1 MPLRDDFLNPVP
13 GENPSGVSLRY
24 ERIYD
29 QIKEARTEEDESIPS
44 GDWQRQVKR
53 ADYALVIKL
62 AAEALASKSK
72 DLQLAAWLTEAYVKR
87 EGIGLIQPCFKL
99 MQDLQEQFWD
109 TLYPEIEDG
118 DAGMR
123 AVPMEWAANR
133 VATLLREAPIT
144 RDGLNSYQ
152 YKESRA
158 IGYEADTEYND
169 AKREA
174 RERAIADG
182 KVTGEDWDKA
192 FVSTP
197 KSFYANLDESIRS
210 ATETID
216 TLQVFCEEKYG
227 DDGPGFNKL
236 RTALE
241 EVGQVIN
248 SLLNEKR
255 KIEPDEPEPAAAE
268 ETVDVEEPESE
279 TEAEIEAVAEA
290 APAAKTKKVKSLSA
304 EPTDWDDA
312 ISRIQVCA
320 RFLQK
325 DRPSSPVAY
334 LLQASVRLGEMREQG
349 SYASYDFLVSPPT
362 ETRQNLKKLASE
374 SNWEE
379 LLSAAIAAAGEP
391 CGRAWLDVHRY
402 VWRAS
407 YEAGYSAISAS
418 VIATLQALLK
428 DIPELPS
435 WTLNDDTPTANPE
448 TLRWLEEM
456 VIPKPPEPVV
466 NVQETPPAEPEPAY
480 TASHN
485 SSEEQ
490 GEEPPPD
497 VLDIAKD
504 MIRRGQL
511 PQAIQLLVRDA
522 AQQPSGRA
530 RFQRRLQVA
539 QLCVSAGQNRV
550 AHPVLEELVKE
561 IDQRRLEEWES
572 SDMIAPPMAL
582 LLKCLDP
589 STSNGVREA
598 LFAKLCRIDPTAAMD
613 VSH

>member
-1 MPLRDDFLNPVP
+1 MPLRDDLLNPVP

-29 QIKEARTEEDESIPS
+29 QIKEARIEEDESIPS
-44 GDWQRQVKR
+44 GDWQRTVKR

-62 AAEALASKSK
+62 AGEALATKSK

-87 EGIGLIQPCFKL
+87 EGIGLIAPCFKL

-123 AVPMEWAANR
+123 AVPVEFAANR
-133 VATLLREAPIT
+133 VAAILREAPVT
-144 RDGLNSYQ
+144 RDGLNYYQ
-152 YKESRA
+152 YKDSRA
-158 IGYEADTEYND
+158 VGYEADTEYND

-174 RERAIADG
+174 RERAIKDG
-182 KVTGEDWDKA
+182 KPTAEEFDKA
-192 FVSTP
+192 FASTP
-197 KSFYANLDESIRS
+197 KSFYVNLEEAIQSS
-210 ATETID
+210 TEMLE
-216 TLQVFCEEKYG
+216 TLQIFCEEKYG
-227 DDGPGFNKL
+227 DDGPAFGKL
-236 RTALE
+236 RSSLE
-241 EVGQVIN
+241 EVGQVIG

-255 KIEPDEPEPAAAE
+255 KLEPDAVVAVAE
-268 ETVDVEEPESE
+268 EEPESE
-279 TEAEIEAVAEA
+279 PEVAAEVESVAETVTV
-290 APAAKTKKVKSLSA
+290 AKAKKGKSVSA
-304 EPTDWDDA
+304 EPADWDDA
-312 ISRIQVCA
+312 ISRVQACA
-320 RFLQK
+320 QFLQK
-325 DRPSSPVAY
+325 DRPASPVAY

-374 SNWEE
+374 SSWED
-379 LLSAAIAAAGEP
+379 LLNAAVAAVGEP

-402 VWRAS
+402 IWKAS

-418 VIATLQALLK
+418 VIATVQSLLK
-428 DIPELPS
+428 DIPELS
-435 WTLNDDTPTANPE
+435 TWTLNDDTPTANPE
-448 TLRWLEEM
+448 TQRWLEEI

-466 NVQETPPAEPEPAY
+466 VQEAGPSEPVYATVHEPEEA
-480 TASHN
+480 
-485 SSEEQ
+485 
-490 GEEPPPD
+490 GEDAPPD

-539 QLCVSAGQNRV
+539 QLCVSAGQSKV

-561 IDQRRLEEWES
+561 IDQRRLEEWEAS
-572 SDMIAPPMAL
+572 EMIAPPMAL

-589 STSNGVREA
+589 SSSNGVREA

>member
-1 MPLRDDFLNPVP
+1 MP
-13 GENPSGVSLRY
+13 S
-24 ERIYD
+24 
-29 QIKEARTEEDESIPS
+29 
-44 GDWQRQVKR
+44 
-53 ADYALVIKL
+53 
-62 AAEALASKSK
+62 
-72 DLQLAAWLTEAYVKR
+72 
-87 EGIGLIQPCFKL
+87 
-99 MQDLQEQFWD
+99 
-109 TLYPEIEDG
+109 
-118 DAGMR
+118 
-123 AVPMEWAANR
+123 
-133 VATLLREAPIT
+133 
-144 RDGLNSYQ
+144 
-152 YKESRA
+152 A
-158 IGYEADTEYND
+158 IEADTEYND

-192 FVSTP
+192 FASTS
-197 KSFYANLDESIRS
+197 KSFYVNLDESIRS

-216 TLQVFCEEKYG
+216 TLQIFCEEKYG
-227 DDGPGFNKL
+227 DDGPGFSKL

-241 EVGQVIN
+241 EVGQVVG

-255 KIEPDEPEPAAAE
+255 KLEPDAVPETVEEEPGPEAEPEPAAE
-268 ETVDVEEPESE
+268 V
-279 TEAEIEAVAEA
+279 EAVVEA
-290 APAAKTKKVKSLSA
+290 ASAVKAKKGKSVSA

-312 ISRIQVCA
+312 ISRIQTCA
-320 RFLQK
+320 QFLQK
-325 DRPSSPVAY
+325 DRPASPVAY

-349 SYASYDFLVSPPT
+349 SYASYDFLVSPST
-362 ETRQNLKKLASE
+362 ETRQNLKRLASE

-379 LLSAAIAAAGEP
+379 LLNAAVAAAGEP

-407 YEAGYSAISAS
+407 YEAGHSAISAS

-428 DIPELPS
+428 DIPELPT

-448 TLRWLEEM
+448 TQRWLEEM
-456 VIPKPPEPVV
+456 VIPKPPEPIVV
-466 NVQETPPAEPEPAY
+466 VQETPAPEPEPVYA
-480 TASHN
+480 APHD
-485 SSEEQ
+485 SEEP
-490 GEEPPPD
+490 GEEAPPD

-504 MIRRGQL
+504 LIRRGQL

-539 QLCVSAGQNRV
+539 QLCVSAGQSKV

-561 IDQRRLEEWES
+561 IDQRRLEEWEA

-613 VSH
+613 V

>member
-1 MPLRDDFLNPVP
+1 MPLRDDLLNPVP
-13 GENPSGVSLRY
+13 GENPSGASLRY

-44 GDWQRQVKR
+44 GDWQRTVKR
-53 ADYALVIKL
+53 ADCALVIKL
-62 AAEALASKSK
+62 AGEALATRSK
-72 DLQLAAWLTEAYVKR
+72 DLQLAAWLTEAHVKR
-87 EGIGLIQPCFKL
+87 EGIGLTQPCFKL

-118 DAGMR
+118 DIGMR
-123 AVPMEWAANR
+123 PVPIEWAANR
-133 VATLLREAPIT
+133 VSAILREAPIT
-144 RDGLNSYQ
+144 RDGLNFYQ
-152 YKESRA
+152 YKDSRA

-169 AKREA
+169 TKREA

-192 FVSTP
+192 FASTS
-197 KSFYANLDESIRS
+197 KSFYVNLDESIRS

-216 TLQVFCEEKYG
+216 TLQIFCEEKYG
-227 DDGPGFNKL
+227 DDGPGFSKL

-241 EVGQVIN
+241 EVGQVVG

-255 KIEPDEPEPAAAE
+255 KLEPDAVPETVEGEPEPEAEPEPAAE
-268 ETVDVEEPESE
+268 V
-279 TEAEIEAVAEA
+279 EAVVEA
-290 APAAKTKKVKSLSA
+290 ASAVKAKKGKPLSA

-312 ISRIQVCA
+312 ISRIQTCA
-320 RFLQK
+320 QFLQK

-334 LLQASVRLGEMREQG
+334 LLQAAVRLGEMREQG
-349 SYASYDFLVSPPT
+349 SYASYDFLVSPST
-362 ETRQNLKKLASE
+362 ETRQNLKRLASE

-379 LLSAAIAAAGEP
+379 LLIAAVAATGQP

-407 YEAGYSAISAS
+407 YEAGHSAISAS

-428 DIPELPS
+428 DIPELPT

-448 TLRWLEEM
+448 TQRWLEEM
-456 VIPKPPEPVV
+456 VIPKPPEPIVV
-466 NVQETPPAEPEPAY
+466 VQETPAPEPVYA
-480 TASHN
+480 APHD
-485 SSEEQ
+485 SEEP
-490 GEEPPPD
+490 GEEAPPD

-504 MIRRGQL
+504 LIRRGQL

-539 QLCVSAGQNRV
+539 QLCVSAGQSKV

-561 IDQRRLEEWES
+561 IDQRRLEEWEA

-613 VSH
+613 V

>member
-1 MPLRDDFLNPVP
+1 MPLRDDLLNPVP
-13 GENPSGVSLRY
+13 GENPSGASLRY

-29 QIKEARTEEDESIPS
+29 QVKEARTEEDESIPS
-44 GDWQRQVKR
+44 GDWQRTVKR

-62 AAEALASKSK
+62 AGEALATRSK
-72 DLQLAAWLTEAYVKR
+72 DLQLAAWLTEAHVKR

-118 DAGMR
+118 DIGMR
-123 AVPMEWAANR
+123 PVPIEWAANR
-133 VATLLREAPIT
+133 VSAILREAPIT
-144 RDGLNSYQ
+144 RDGLNFYQ
-152 YKESRA
+152 YKDSRA
-158 IGYEADTEYND
+158 IGFEADTEYND

-192 FVSTP
+192 FASTS
-197 KSFYANLDESIRS
+197 KSFYVNLDESIRS

-216 TLQVFCEEKYG
+216 TLQIFCEEKYG
-227 DDGPGFNKL
+227 DDGPGFSKL

-241 EVGQVIN
+241 EVGQVVG

-255 KIEPDEPEPAAAE
+255 KLEPDAVPETVEEEPGPEAEPEPAAE
-268 ETVDVEEPESE
+268 V
-279 TEAEIEAVAEA
+279 EAVVEA
-290 APAAKTKKVKSLSA
+290 ASAVKAKKGKSVSA

-312 ISRIQVCA
+312 ISRIQTCA
-320 RFLQK
+320 QFLQK
-325 DRPSSPVAY
+325 DRPASPVAY

-349 SYASYDFLVSPPT
+349 SYASYDFLVSPST
-362 ETRQNLKKLASE
+362 ETRQNLKRLASE

-379 LLSAAIAAAGEP
+379 LLNAAVAAAGEP

-407 YEAGYSAISAS
+407 YEAGHSAISAS

-428 DIPELPS
+428 DIPELPT

-448 TLRWLEEM
+448 TQRWLEEM
-456 VIPKPPEPVV
+456 VIPKPPEPIVV
-466 NVQETPPAEPEPAY
+466 VQETPAPEPEPVYA
-480 TASHN
+480 APHD
-485 SSEEQ
+485 SEEP
-490 GEEPPPD
+490 GEEAPPD

-504 MIRRGQL
+504 LIRRGQL

-539 QLCVSAGQNRV
+539 QLCVSAGQSKV

-561 IDQRRLEEWES
+561 IDQRRLEEWEA

-613 VSH
+613 V

>member
-1 MPLRDDFLNPVP
+1 VPLRDDLLNPVP

-29 QIKEARTEEDESIPS
+29 QIKEARIEEDESIPS
-44 GDWQRQVKR
+44 GDWQRTVKR

-62 AAEALASKSK
+62 AGEALATKSK

-87 EGIGLIQPCFKL
+87 EGIGLIAPCFKL

-123 AVPMEWAANR
+123 AVPVEFAANR
-133 VATLLREAPIT
+133 VAAILREAPVT
-144 RDGLNSYQ
+144 RDGLNYYQ
-152 YKESRA
+152 YKDSRA
-158 IGYEADTEYND
+158 VGYEADTEYNE

-174 RERAIADG
+174 RERAIKDG
-182 KVTGEDWDKA
+182 KPTAEEFDKA
-192 FVSTP
+192 FASTP
-197 KSFYANLDESIRS
+197 KSFYVNLEEAIQSS
-210 ATETID
+210 TEMLE
-216 TLQVFCEEKYG
+216 TLQIFCEEKYG
-227 DDGPGFNKL
+227 DDGPAFGKL
-236 RTALE
+236 RSSLE
-241 EVGQVIN
+241 EVGQVIG

-255 KIEPDEPEPAAAE
+255 KLEPDAVVAVAE
-268 ETVDVEEPESE
+268 EEPESE
-279 TEAEIEAVAEA
+279 PEVAAEVESVAETVT
-290 APAAKTKKVKSLSA
+290 AAKAKKGKSVSA
-304 EPTDWDDA
+304 EPADWDDA
-312 ISRIQVCA
+312 ISRVQACA
-320 RFLQK
+320 QFLQK
-325 DRPSSPVAY
+325 DRPASPVAY

-349 SYASYDFLVSPPT
+349 NYASYDFLVSPPT

-374 SNWEE
+374 SSWED
-379 LLSAAIAAAGEP
+379 LLNAAVAAVGEP

-402 VWRAS
+402 IWKAS

-418 VIATLQALLK
+418 VIATVQSLLK
-428 DIPELPS
+428 DIPELS
-435 WTLNDDTPTANPE
+435 TWTLNDDTPTANPE
-448 TLRWLEEM
+448 TQRWLEEI

-466 NVQETPPAEPEPAY
+466 VQEAGPSEPVYATVHEPEEA
-480 TASHN
+480 
-485 SSEEQ
+485 
-490 GEEPPPD
+490 GEDAPPD
-497 VLDIAKD
+497 VLELAKD

-539 QLCVSAGQNRV
+539 QLCVSAGQSKV

-561 IDQRRLEEWES
+561 IDQRRLEEWEAS
-572 SDMIAPPMAL
+572 EMIAPPMAL

-589 STSNGVREA
+589 SSSNGVREA

>member
-1 MPLRDDFLNPVP
+1 MPLRDDLLNPVP

-29 QIKEARTEEDESIPS
+29 QIKEARIEEDESIPS
-44 GDWQRQVKR
+44 GDWQRTVKR

-62 AAEALASKSK
+62 AGEALATKSK

-87 EGIGLIQPCFKL
+87 EGIGLIAPCFKL

-123 AVPMEWAANR
+123 AVPVEFAANR
-133 VATLLREAPIT
+133 VAAILREAPVT
-144 RDGLNSYQ
+144 RDGLNYYQ
-152 YKESRA
+152 YKDSRA
-158 IGYEADTEYND
+158 VGYEADTEYNE

-174 RERAIADG
+174 RERAIKDG
-182 KVTGEDWDKA
+182 KPTAEEFDKA
-192 FVSTP
+192 FASTP
-197 KSFYANLDESIRS
+197 KSFYVNLEEAIQSS
-210 ATETID
+210 TEMLE
-216 TLQVFCEEKYG
+216 TLQIFCEEKYG
-227 DDGPGFNKL
+227 DDGPAFGKL
-236 RTALE
+236 RSSLE
-241 EVGQVIN
+241 EVGQVIG

-255 KIEPDEPEPAAAE
+255 KLEPDAVVAVAE
-268 ETVDVEEPESE
+268 EEPESE
-279 TEAEIEAVAEA
+279 PEVAAEVESVAETVTV
-290 APAAKTKKVKSLSA
+290 AKAKKGKSVSA
-304 EPTDWDDA
+304 EPADWDDA
-312 ISRIQVCA
+312 ISRVQACA
-320 RFLQK
+320 QFLQK
-325 DRPSSPVAY
+325 DRPASPVAY

-374 SNWEE
+374 SSWED
-379 LLSAAIAAAGEP
+379 LLNAAVAAVGEP

-402 VWRAS
+402 IWKAS

-418 VIATLQALLK
+418 VIATVQSLLK
-428 DIPELPS
+428 DIPELS
-435 WTLNDDTPTANPE
+435 TWTLNDDTPTANPE
-448 TLRWLEEM
+448 TQRWLEEI

-466 NVQETPPAEPEPAY
+466 VQEAGPSEPVYATVHEPEEA
-480 TASHN
+480 
-485 SSEEQ
+485 
-490 GEEPPPD
+490 GEDAPPD
-497 VLDIAKD
+497 VLELAKD

-539 QLCVSAGQNRV
+539 QLCVSAGQSKV

-561 IDQRRLEEWES
+561 IDQRRLEEWEAS
-572 SDMIAPPMAL
+572 EMIAPPMAL

-589 STSNGVREA
+589 SSSNGVREA

>member
-1 MPLRDDFLNPVP
+1 VPLRDDLLNPIP

-29 QIKEARTEEDESIPS
+29 QIKEARTQDDETLP
-44 GDWQRQVKR
+44 GGVWQGQVKK
-53 ADYALVIKL
+53 ADFQLVIKL
-62 AAEALASKSK
+62 AGEALATRSK
-72 DLQLAAWLTEAYVKR
+72 DLQLAAWLTEAHVKR
-87 EGIGLIQPCFKL
+87 EGIALIQPSFKL

-109 TLYPEIEDG
+109 SLYPEIEDG

-123 AVPMEWAANR
+123 AVPIEWAANR
-133 VATLLREAPIT
+133 IAAILREAPVT
-144 RDGLNSYQ
+144 RDGISYYQ
-152 YKESRA
+152 YKDSRA
-158 IGYEADTEYND
+158 IGYEADIEYNE

-182 KVTGEDWDKA
+182 KMTGEDFDKA
-192 FVSTP
+192 FASTP
-197 KSFYANLDESIRS
+197 KSFYVNLDESILS
-210 ATETID
+210 ASETID
-216 TLQVFCEEKYG
+216 TLQIFCEEKYG
-227 DDGPGFNKL
+227 DDGPGFSKI

-241 EVGQVIN
+241 EVGQVVK

-255 KIEPDEPEPAAAE
+255 KVEPDEVIEAPI
-268 ETVDVEEPESE
+268 DEEPEP
-279 TEAEIEAVAEA
+279 EAVPVADEEPVA
-290 APAAKTKKVKSLSA
+290 KSAPVVKAQKGRSLSA

-312 ISRIQVCA
+312 ISRVQACA

-334 LLQASVRLGEMREQG
+334 LLQTSVRLGEMREQG
-349 SYASYDFLVSPPT
+349 SYASYDFLVSPST

-374 SNWEE
+374 SSWEE
-379 LLSAAIAAAGEP
+379 LLSAAVASAGEP

-402 VWRAS
+402 AWRAS
-407 YEAGYSAISAS
+407 YEAGHSAVSAS
-418 VIATLQALLK
+418 VIATIQALLK
-428 DIPELPS
+428 DIPELPT

-448 TLRWLEEM
+448 TQRWLEEM

-466 NVQETPPAEPEPAY
+466 IVQEAPPEPVYA
-480 TASHN
+480 AHK
-485 SSEEQ
+485 SSEET
-490 GEEPPPD
+490 EEDAPPD
-497 VLDIAKD
+497 TLDIAKD

-561 IDQRRLEEWES
+561 IDQRRLEEWEA

-589 STSNGVREA
+589 SINNGVREA
-598 LFAKLCRIDPTAAMD
+598 LFSKLCRIDPTAAMD
-613 VSH
+613 ISH